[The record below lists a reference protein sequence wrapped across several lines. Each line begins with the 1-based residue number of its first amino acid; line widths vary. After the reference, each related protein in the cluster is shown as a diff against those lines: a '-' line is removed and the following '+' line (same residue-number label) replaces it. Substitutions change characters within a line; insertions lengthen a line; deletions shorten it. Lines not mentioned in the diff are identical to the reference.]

1 MSTSAIA
8 KRYARALV
16 GIGAERKLV
25 DQFGKELAQ
34 VRQAFASEAFL
45 RLILESPTFPLAK
58 KSAILADLVETL
70 KLSEGMRAFLGLL
83 LEKDRLSFL
92 EQITETYRELA
103 DDMAGVQ
110 RARVISA
117 AELDADQQKAIREC
131 LEKQTG
137 KTIELTVDVDPEL
150 IGGIQVE
157 IGGRLFDAC
166 LKTQLKRIE
175 DTLKKG

>member
-16 GIGAERKLV
+16 GIGAEQKMV
-25 DQFGKELAQ
+25 EQFGEELAR
-34 VRQAFASEAFL
+34 VREAFATEEFL

-58 KSAILADLVETL
+58 KSAILADLIDAL
-70 KLSEGMRAFLGLL
+70 KISDGMRAFLGLL
-83 LEKDRLSFL
+83 LEKDRLRFL
-92 EQITETYRELA
+92 SQIEQTYRQLA
-103 DDMAGVQ
+103 DDLAGVQ
-110 RARVISA
+110 RARVVSA
-117 AELDADQQKAIREC
+117 TELDDKQRQAIKAG

-137 KTIELTVDVDPEL
+137 KSIELTVEVDAEL

-157 IGGRLFDAC
+157 IGGRLFDAS